1 MAEQALSEFK
11 AQFERYCSIWKSIE
25 IRALFALRGEDW
37 VILKVM
43 AYLRDTEPVQYGYKL
58 MFDGVNLRA
67 IIEHRNIDSIWGL
80 VEEMSNGRVCV
91 GDTEAVIGPDTRP
104 QEGRFGFHMSHS
116 RSERSP
122 ERTFPYFILYLSL
135 GHVHE
140 YVDENEIHRLLYS
153 YGYHGGLQEFSVA
166 KIGEPVGGS
175 YVTYFGVVAPIYL
188 LAYGESEPGYIRAVV
203 FCGET
208 VKPDDVSMR
217 YELYGKTEAEI
228 LRQDKIVFVQEDKH
242 FSEDHTYLERKI
254 AISEEVLSARLSV
267 FYQQNEIPADSF
279 NVLVGGVK
287 ASILTAFEALGQI
300 AESGKKYETLWDRFT
315 RWLGVENR
323 ALDAQAFELGVGTL
337 LTVSG
342 LYVLHLGKVFGKGF
356 DLPGIDL
363 LAFAEQEREI
373 VLISCTI
380 ENKLSEKVEP
390 LLRQLNAVRE
400 KMPDWSI
407 RGAIFA
413 PIERRDVTLGS
424 FSDATEADIS
434 VLLRSEI
441 KEILD
446 IVRGAS
452 ADASQRTLE
461 VLRRRRLFLYTDGD
475 IAKVYRAWLQ
485 EFGQSE
491 IL

>member
-1 MAEQALSEFK
+1 MAEQALSKFK
-11 AQFERYCSIWKSIE
+11 AQFEKYCSIWKSIE
-25 IRALFALRGEDW
+25 VRALFALRGEGW

-43 AYLRDTEPVQYGYKL
+43 AYLRDTELVQYGHKL

-80 VEEMSNGRVCV
+80 VEEMCNGKVRV
-91 GDTEAVIGPDTRP
+91 GDTEAVIGPDTP
-104 QEGRFGFHMSHS
+104 PKEGSFGFYMSHS
-116 RSERSP
+116 RSERTP
-122 ERTFPYFILYLSL
+122 ERAFPYFTLYLSL
-135 GHVHE
+135 GSVQE
-140 YVDENEIHRLLYS
+140 YVDESEIDRLLYS

-166 KIGEPVGGS
+166 KIGDPVGGS
-175 YVTYFGVVAPIYL
+175 YVSYFGIVAPIYL

-203 FCGET
+203 LCSES
-208 VKPDDVSMR
+208 VKPDDVSVR

-228 LRQDKIVFVQEDKH
+228 LRQDKIVFVEQDKH
-242 FSEDHTYLERKI
+242 FSEGRTYLERKI
-254 AISEEVLSARLSV
+254 AISQEVLSARLSV
-267 FYQQNEIPADSF
+267 FYQKNEIPADSF

-287 ASILTAFEALGQI
+287 ASILSAFEALGQI
-300 AESGKKYETLWDRFT
+300 AGRDTYETLWDKLT
-315 RWLGVENR
+315 RWLGVQDR
-323 ALDAQAFELGVGTL
+323 ALDAQGFEQGVWTL

-342 LYVLHLGKVFGKGF
+342 LHVIHLGKVFGKGF

-373 VLISCTI
+373 VLVSCTI
-380 ENKLSEKVEP
+380 ENKLSEKIEP
-390 LLRQLNAVRE
+390 LLRQLNALRE

-441 KEILD
+441 REILD
-446 IVRGAS
+446 TVRGAS

-485 EFGQSE
+485 ESRQSE
-491 IL
+491 TL